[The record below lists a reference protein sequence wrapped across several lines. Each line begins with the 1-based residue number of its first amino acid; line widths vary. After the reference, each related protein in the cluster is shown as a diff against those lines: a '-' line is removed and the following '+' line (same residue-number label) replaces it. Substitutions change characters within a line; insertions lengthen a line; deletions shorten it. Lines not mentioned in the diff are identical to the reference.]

1 VNRSDLQRIADLRVR
16 DAEVL
21 LAGGQ
26 PDGAYYLLGYAVECA
41 LKSCIAKQIREHE
54 FPDRKLVNDSYVHN
68 LEKLLKVSGINE
80 QLDAEEN
87 LNRAFEANWTVVK
100 DWSEERRYQH
110 SVTEKV
116 ARDFFAAVTDP
127 TNGVLTWLKKYW

>member
-1 VNRSDLQRIADLRVR
+1 MNRLDLQHLADLRVR

-41 LKSCIAKQIREHE
+41 LKSCIAKQMREHE
-54 FPDRKLVNDSYVHN
+54 FPDRKLVNDSYVHD
-68 LEKLLKVSGINE
+68 LPKLLNVSGIRE
-80 QLDAEEN
+80 QHQAEQN
-87 LNRAFEANWTVVK
+87 LNHTFKANWAVVK

-110 SVTEKV
+110 SVTEEV
-116 ARDFFAAVTDP
+116 ARDFFAAVTNP
-127 TNGVLTWLKKYW
+127 TNGVLTWLTKYW

>member
-1 VNRSDLQRIADLRVR
+1 MDLQHLADLRVR

-21 LAGGQ
+21 LESGRH
-26 PDGAYYLLGYAVECA
+26 DGAYYLLGYAVECA

-68 LEKLLKVSGINE
+68 LSKLLNVSGISD

-87 LNRAFEANWTVVK
+87 LNRAFEANWGIVK
-100 DWSEERRYQH
+100 DWSEERRHQH
-110 SVTEKV
+110 SVSEKV